1 MAFRALGRLLIGL
14 GTLMLLFLLYELI
27 GTNFVNGREQKAL
40 AVRLEQRWKG
50 KVSQSAASPEPGD
63 PVALIKIPRIG
74 VDAVVVEGAG
84 VADLKKGPGH
94 YPGTAMP
101 GQPGNMVISGHR
113 TIYGAPFYRL
123 DELRPGDEIQVYNGS
138 GPFRYVVTE
147 TRVVLPNE
155 IGVVASPNEARLTLV
170 TSHPRFSARKR
181 LMVVAQ
187 LVMVPSGASGGA
199 P

>member
-1 MAFRALGRLLIGL
+1 MAFRALGRLFIAL
-14 GTLMLLFLLYELI
+14 GSLLLMFLLYELI

-40 AVRLEQRWKG
+40 ASRLEQRWSG
-50 KVSQSAASPEPGD
+50 RVSQKATTRPGD

-74 VDAVVVEGAG
+74 LDAVVVEGVG
-84 VADLKKGPGH
+84 VGDLKKGPGH

-101 GQPGNMVISGHR
+101 GQLGNMVISGHR

-123 DELRPGDEIQVYNGS
+123 DELRPGDQITLYRAS
-138 GPFRYVVTE
+138 GPFGYVVTE
-147 TRVVLPNE
+147 SKVVLPDE
-155 IGVVASPNEARLTLV
+155 IGVVASSAEARLTLV

-187 LVMVPSGASGGA
+187 LVSAPPAPAGRAS
-199 P
+199 